1 MPPAA
6 QPLVVVL
13 GATAS
18 GKSALAVALA
28 RACDGEVL
36 SADAMTVYRG
46 MDIGTAKPAGAELGG
61 VPHHLLSCLEP
72 EDRCDVSRWLGLAE
86 DALAGIRARGRLPIL
101 AGGSPLYTRA
111 LLEGL
116 SAGPPR
122 DEALRRTLGERYDR
136 EGGAALLAELAGC
149 DPAYAAQR
157 HANDRLRIVRALEV
171 HALTGQA
178 YSSFHTTAGVRRP
191 DLRALLIG
199 LRWPRPV
206 LHARIEARAAR
217 MFAAGLVE
225 EVRALAPRLSPEARQ
240 AVGYKEVLAHLAGE
254 YDLDHALALVQRNSR
269 RLAKHQE
276 TWYRG
281 WADIHWLDG
290 DAPDL
295 RERAEA
301 LVRAGLAAD
310 QPPAGLSR

>member
-1 MPPAA
+1 MPAA
-6 QPLVVVL
+6 PQPLVVVL
-13 GATAS
+13 GPTAS

-28 RACDGEVL
+28 QRCGGEVL
-36 SADAMTVYRG
+36 SADAMAVYRG

-72 EDRCDVSRWLGLAE
+72 EDHCDVSRWLGLAE
-86 DALAGIRARGRLPIL
+86 RALAGIRARARMPIL
-101 AGGSPLYTRA
+101 AGGSPLYARA

-116 SAGPPR
+116 SAGVPR
-122 DEALRRTLGERYDR
+122 DEAVRRALGERYDR
-136 EGGAALLAELAGC
+136 EGGTALLAELARC

-191 DLRALLIG
+191 DLHALLIG

-206 LHARIEARAAR
+206 IHARIDARAAR
-217 MFAAGLVE
+217 MFAAGLVD
-225 EVRALAPRLSPEARQ
+225 EVRALAPRLSPGARQ

-254 YDLDHALALVQRNSR
+254 YDLAHALALVQRNSR

-281 WADIHWLDG
+281 WAGIQWIDG
-290 DAPDL
+290 DAVDL
-295 RERAEA
+295 CERAEA
-301 LVRAGLAAD
+301 LVRAEFPVVEGFHAA
-310 QPPAGLSR
+310 P